1 MTQSSLARGLAVLAV
16 AALTVPPAPS
26 QTEPRV
32 RDLTGRDYDSQT
44 LIDVLKPKTE
54 PPPEWLRVRGGRSMS
69 APTAKCDFYKKQTSR
84 GITVK
89 PVADIVAVEIL
100 FAYDSSVLTPEASK
114 GLDEIGKAL
123 SSADLS
129 PCCFRI
135 EGHTDNKGTDEY
147 NLRLS
152 EQRARS
158 VTAYLARKFAIND
171 DRMLVAGLGEEQPIA
186 GNDTDQGR
194 QKNRR
199 VQIVNL
205 GYGEV
210 TP

>member
-1 MTQSSLARGLAVLAV
+1 MMQKYFAFGLAVLSATLAV
-16 AALTVPPAPS
+16 IPAS
-26 QTEPRV
+26 AQTEPKV
-32 RDLTGRDYDSQT
+32 RDLTGRDYDSET

-54 PPPEWLRVRGGRSMS
+54 PPPEWLKVRGARSMS
-69 APTAKCDFYKKQTSR
+69 APMAKCDFYKRQTAR

-89 PVADIVAVEIL
+89 PVADIAAVEIL
-100 FAYDSSVLTPEASK
+100 FAYDSSTLTPEASK

-123 SSADLS
+123 SSTELS

-135 EGHTDNKGTDEY
+135 EGHTDSKGTDDY

-158 VTAYLARKFAIND
+158 VTTYLARRFGID
-171 DRMLVAGLGEEQPIA
+171 TDRMLVVGLGEEQPIA
-186 GNDTDQGR
+186 NNDNEQGR
-194 QKNRR
+194 HKNRR